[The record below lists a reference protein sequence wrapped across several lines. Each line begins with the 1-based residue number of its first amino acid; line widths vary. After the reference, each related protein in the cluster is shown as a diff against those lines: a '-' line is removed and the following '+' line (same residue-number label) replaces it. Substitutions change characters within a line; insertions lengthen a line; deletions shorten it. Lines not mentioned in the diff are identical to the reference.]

1 MSLHAGG
8 NVRCKQSVQ
17 ILGLAKDKVR
27 SAQQTADCLLL
38 AVRRAGAIRGI
49 SESIKRDLEALSS
62 LGTHIHTLLT
72 NGASLYPE
80 ASR

>member
-17 ILGLAKDKVR
+17 ILLLAKDKVR
-27 SAQQTADCLLL
+27 SAQLTTHWLLL
-38 AVRRAGAIRGI
+38 MVRRAVTIRGI

-62 LGTHIHTLLT
+62 MSTQTHRHAARTPDKR
-72 NGASLYPE
+72 G
-80 ASR
+80 